1 MATGGGLED
10 HTKELRP
17 YKCSGYAL
25 EVSEHIGLKKA
36 VLIKT
41 TMRCHFAPT
50 RMAII
55 KKTHNWN
62 PPPLLLG
69 I

>member
-1 MATGGGLED
+1 MGGVELED
-10 HTKELRP
+10 HTKEFRS
-17 YKCSGYAL
+17 YKCSGYVP
-25 EVSEHIGLKKA
+25 EVSEHVGLKKA

-41 TMRCHFAPT
+41 TMRYHFTPT

-55 KKTHNWN
+55 KETDNWK

-69 I
+69 S